1 MPSLRPLAVPVAA
14 PAVSGRSRWWPL
26 VAATTLGLALV
37 VAGRSVD
44 VGHYTGMVRNWT
56 EALGPLGPAGYVV
69 VYVVATSVGVP
80 SMPFSLLAPVLFGV
94 GGAVVVM
101 VTASTMS
108 AALGFL
114 TARYMAR
121 EAIEARLAGTPAARL
136 AALLEEHG
144 WIVIPIL
151 RTVPIAPFVVV
162 NYGFGLTRIG
172 FWRYLIWSA
181 LGMIPSNVALIMGA
195 NLFYDAT
202 TKGIVS
208 GPLLA
213 GAVAAAGIVIAIV
226 VVGRRARLR
235 VPLGPKD
242 YPPGPGS

>member
-1 MPSLRPLAVPVAA
+1 
-14 PAVSGRSRWWPL
+14 
-26 VAATTLGLALV
+26 
-37 VAGRSVD
+37 
-44 VGHYTGMVRNWT
+44 
-56 EALGPLGPAGYVV
+56 
-69 VYVVATSVGVP
+69 
-80 SMPFSLLAPVLFGV
+80 
-94 GGAVVVM
+94 
-101 VTASTMS
+101 
-108 AALGFL
+108 
-114 TARYMAR
+114 
-121 EAIEARLAGTPAARL
+121 
-136 AALLEEHG
+136 
-144 WIVIPIL
+144 
-151 RTVPIAPFVVV
+151 VVV